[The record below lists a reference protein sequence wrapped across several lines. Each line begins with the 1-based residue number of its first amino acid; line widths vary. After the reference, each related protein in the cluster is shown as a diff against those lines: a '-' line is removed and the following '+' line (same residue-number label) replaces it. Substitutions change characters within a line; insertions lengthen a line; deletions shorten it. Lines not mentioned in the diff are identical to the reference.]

1 MLDKEQLQ
9 SLMAETMQAFTPFY
23 WGAMQ
28 KAIQDS
34 GVPDAW
40 FFLSLAR
47 GSDPQPLSLERVR
60 ALAPYGA
67 QGPIVER
74 LEKLA
79 QLELLERV
87 GDDAYRLTDP
97 GRETVEGIFEAAH
110 QDMGAIKTLSAGDV
124 DQLNSLLQRL
134 VKATLESPE
143 PDEKWSLAY
152 SRWTDPGEGAPGA
165 VKTDQYLTD
174 LLRFRDD
181 AHIAAWKPHGVSGR
195 AWEALSFIWQGDV
208 SSAKELVERLPY
220 RSHTA
225 EDYQAA
231 LQDLATRGWLA
242 EEAGVYKLTAEGK
255 QVREKAEDETDR
267 YHFIGW
273 SALSEDEVAQL
284 VDLLTR
290 TRESLQAATLGLVRS
305 LAIGVSQGIF
315 GATRDVVTSLIK
327 KHELDKPGYFFFL
340 LATQAFEPDPVSA
353 AHLQARG
360 PYNHPARVDALL
372 SELAEVGLLAPEGS
386 DAYKL
391 TDKARAALH
400 EIHHVF
406 YTHLGE
412 IAVLSAEDLSR
423 LAGFIEKVVQAC
435 LEAQEPADKLNL
447 STSHHAHP
455 SQEYAPLA
463 KIDQHLDDFNAFR
476 DDAHLAAWKPYGVSG
491 HAWEALTFVWRGDA
505 RTAKELEKK
514 LPYRG
519 YAAEVYAEA
528 LANLAE
534 RGWIEEA
541 DDAYQATDKGQTL
554 RQQAEDETDRIFFA
568 PWACLN
574 VRESVQ
580 LHGLLARLKDELQ
593 QLAPDEANV

>member
-110 QDMGAIKTLSAGDV
+110 QDMTSIETLSAGDV

-181 AHIAAWKPHGVSGR
+181 AHIAAWRPHGVSG
-195 AWEALSFIWQGDV
+195 
-208 SSAKELVERLPY
+208 
-220 RSHTA
+220 
-225 EDYQAA
+225 
-231 LQDLATRGWLA
+231 
-242 EEAGVYKLTAEGK
+242 
-255 QVREKAEDETDR
+255 
-267 YHFIGW
+267 
-273 SALSEDEVAQL
+273 
-284 VDLLTR
+284 
-290 TRESLQAATLGLVRS
+290 
-305 LAIGVSQGIF
+305 
-315 GATRDVVTSLIK
+315 
-327 KHELDKPGYFFFL
+327 
-340 LATQAFEPDPVSA
+340 
-353 AHLQARG
+353 
-360 PYNHPARVDALL
+360 
-372 SELAEVGLLAPEGS
+372 
-386 DAYKL
+386 
-391 TDKARAALH
+391 
-400 EIHHVF
+400 
-406 YTHLGE
+406 
-412 IAVLSAEDLSR
+412 
-423 LAGFIEKVVQAC
+423 C
-435 LEAQEPADKLNL
+435 
-447 STSHHAHP
+447 
-455 SQEYAPLA
+455 
-463 KIDQHLDDFNAFR
+463 
-476 DDAHLAAWKPYGVSG
+476 
-491 HAWEALTFVWRGDA
+491 AWEALTFVWRSDA

-519 YAAEVYAEA
+519 YTAEAYAEV
-528 LANLAE
+528 LANLVE

-541 DDAYQATDKGQTL
+541 DDGYQATDKGQTL